1 MARILTSIG
10 ITDIRQFG
18 QIPQYEQ
25 LDTYH
30 SYSGRP
36 AYQTQDGTWAYTLGP
51 SHRRAG
57 AEVPVPGGKENVQT
71 QYGYMDGGQFTPV
84 DLAKVEFDNGVP
96 ITATGQ
102 SVYGNKF
109 TNQAVPNTYSERQTG
124 NAWGG
129 TFAGKG
135 NTGYRVQFTP
145 DGMPI
150 FYTSYASSNDLAN
163 LMQDLGPV
171 GQIAIAVATGGLS
184 IPQQIAAQM
193 AIQIL
198 SGGDLEDAIKGAA
211 ISFAVSNIPG
221 ADFMKDGASYLN
233 GIDSSGV
240 LTRSFQ
246 TAATSATKAILTGQD
261 ISDALLS
268 GAVSGGVSGAV
279 DFMAKGID
287 GFDDLSKAE
296 QAAAKTAIKGVIS
309 GKPLDQVL
317 INSAIS
323 AANTQI
329 KVEKDNKAAK
339 DAGWADYAT
348 QQAAKLAYG
357 PKITPEEYAGTPGI
371 SNRVVDETT
380 PQGGVVQQLTDAGL
394 EDDKVN
400 LPSGTQLAGSNYQGE
415 FQGFTYDPNYV
426 GSDGSTGTYRPT
438 ETDEKTESTLDS
450 LKNVTSETA
459 AANTAPD
466 WVKTSA
472 NEKVVGLEFGTD
484 GEPRYQVERVNPNDP
499 TQVFKYEVIKD
510 AETGAVS
517 YEYGG
522 MSGDSME
529 SVSARNPPP
538 SPWDRAEDT
547 AEQPFVGPMPEG
559 SEQEL
564 TTEDL
569 IKELGRTTEVPEF
582 VDPFAATEAPF
593 VGPRL
598 PGESVGSEQ
607 EATGDP
613 FGPLGTP
620 TLEEIMSGSQPLT
633 NTIPLAEELPAVKP
647 TETTTTTGTTPPA
660 TGGEVVSVDPD
671 TETAL
676 VVDGNG
682 NVNVVDNTDG
692 TLAPGDI
699 IPSDATATLPIK
711 TDTTLPAD
719 GTATLPTANI
729 TSEEVRTIVDDALK
743 NNPSLTAEDVQE
755 IVSDAVATIP
765 NLTADQVREI
775 VSEEVAKAPTG
786 ATPTDVEN
794 AIDSYMEANPGLSKA
809 DVTNAFE
816 DYMEANPGLTIDE
829 VATAIDAAVGDLAT
843 QSSFEKLQADL
854 SEEIQAAKDIGLE
867 GDAVLQAGLNSLSE
881 KMGVDQADLLAQ
893 LGTTEENLRAEFAT
907 GISSLETQM
916 QEQYNALTDAQKV
929 TVDALE
935 AQGTNLAEAIEI
947 ARTEAEEQ
955 LTGAE
960 TRLNDAIAAAEAA
973 GLDRDEAITSA
984 VESVASEL
992 GTTKEA
998 LLEQLG
1004 KTESELSAEIEAQ
1017 GVEFGEQLGG
1027 VRDDVADLAA
1037 ELGTTKDDLLEQLGY
1052 TEEELRDLIGA
1063 QGTEF
1068 GEQLGETETNLLE
1081 RLGYTEDELRALIEG
1096 QGEAFG
1102 EQLGG
1107 VQDSVADLAD
1117 DLGTTKDELLEQ
1129 LGYTEEELR
1138 ALIGDQ
1144 GTELGKQIEE
1154 QGVNFGNMFTNFGNL
1169 FSKFQTDAQ
1178 KQAADLTK
1186 QIADQRAADQQ
1197 AAAESERRAN
1207 IRATATQGAQQLQN
1221 IQQQLPQA
1229 LKAAQQVST
1238 PLYGT
1243 MEYFDPFGDPFAEK
1257 KMKMASS
1264 TNPADA
1270 TKIASGGY
1278 IDDLLAED
1286 LSVDDL
1292 MNLLR

>member
-1 MARILTSIG
+1 MLKA
-10 ITDIRQFG
+10 
-18 QIPQYEQ
+18 
-25 LDTYH
+25 
-30 SYSGRP
+30 
-36 AYQTQDGTWAYTLGP
+36 
-51 SHRRAG
+51 
-57 AEVPVPGGKENVQT
+57 
-71 QYGYMDGGQFTPV
+71 
-84 DLAKVEFDNGVP
+84 
-96 ITATGQ
+96 
-102 SVYGNKF
+102 
-109 TNQAVPNTYSERQTG
+109 
-124 NAWGG
+124 
-129 TFAGKG
+129 
-135 NTGYRVQFTP
+135 P
-145 DGMPI
+145 D
-150 FYTSYASSNDLAN
+150 FAN
-163 LMQDLGPV
+163 LTDAQKK
-171 GQIAIAVATGGLS
+171 IATN
-184 IPQQIAAQM
+184 
-193 AIQIL
+193 AI
-198 SGGDLEDAIKGAA
+198 
-211 ISFAVSNIPG
+211 
-221 ADFMKDGASYLN
+221 
-233 GIDSSGV
+233 
-240 LTRSFQ
+240 T
-246 TAATSATKAILTGQD
+246 
-261 ISDALLS
+261 
-268 GAVSGGVSGAV
+268 
-279 DFMAKGID
+279 
-287 GFDDLSKAE
+287 
-296 QAAAKTAIKGVIS
+296 GVIS

-317 INSAIS
+317 INAAI
-323 AANTQI
+323 ATA
-329 KVEKDNKAAK
+329 KAEIASSESG
-339 DAGWADYAT
+339 AG
-348 QQAAKLAYG
+348 
-357 PKITPEEYAGTPGI
+357 GI
-371 SNRVVDETT
+371 QNRVVDETT

-633 NTIPLAEELPAVKP
+633 NTIPLAEELPVVKP
-647 TETTTTTGTTPPA
+647 TDTTTTTGTTPPA

-699 IPSDATATLPIK
+699 IPPDTTTPP
-711 TDTTLPAD
+711 TDT
-719 GTATLPTANI
+719 TATLPTANI
-729 TSEEVRTIVDDALK
+729 TSEEVRTIVDDVLK

-1052 TEEELRDLIGA
+1052 TEDELRDLIGA

-1264 TNPADA
+1264 TNPADQ
-1270 TKIASGGY
+1270 TKMAAGGY

-1286 LSVDDL
+1286 LSVDEL